1 MHELGLMQN
10 IVETV
15 EDYSRKN
22 NAKKVLTVILEIGKL
37 SGVVPTALEFCFD
50 VCIKGTLLQGA
61 KLEIQ
66 QINSLGL
73 CKICRKEFDLLEN
86 KFSCPICKKEDW
98 EIISGKEIIIKG
110 LEVI

>member
-1 MHELGLMQN
+1 MQN

-15 EDYSRKN
+15 EYYSRKN

-50 VCIKGTLLQGA
+50 VCVKGTLLQGA
-61 KLEIQ
+61 KLEIKQ
-66 QINSLGL
+66 VNSLGL
-73 CKICRKEFDLLEN
+73 CKVCRKEFDLLEN
-86 KFSCPICKKEDW
+86 EFSCPICKEKNW
-98 EIISGKEIIIKG
+98 EILSGKEIIIKG

>member
-15 EDYSRKN
+15 EYYSRKN

-37 SGVVPTALEFCFD
+37 SGVVPAALEFCFD

-61 KLEIQ
+61 KLEIKQ
-66 QINSLGL
+66 VNSLGL
-73 CKICRKEFDLLEN
+73 CKVCRKEFDLLEN
-86 KFSCPICKKEDW
+86 EFSCPICKEKDW
-98 EIISGKEIIIKG
+98 EILSGKEIIIKG

>member
-1 MHELGLMQN
+1 MQN

-50 VCIKGTLLQGA
+50 VCVKGTLLQGA
-61 KLEIQ
+61 KLEIKQ
-66 QINSLGL
+66 VNSLGL
-73 CKICRKEFDLLEN
+73 CKVCRKEFDLLEN
-86 KFSCPICKKEDW
+86 EFSCPICKEKDW
-98 EIISGKEIIIKG
+98 EILSGKEIIIKG

>member
-22 NAKKVLTVILEIGKL
+22 NAEKVLTVILEIGKL

-50 VCIKGTLLQGA
+50 VCVKGTLLQGA
-61 KLEIQ
+61 KLEIKQ
-66 QINSLGL
+66 VNSLGL
-73 CKICRKEFDLLEN
+73 CKVCRKEFDLLEN
-86 KFSCPICKKEDW
+86 EFSCPICKEKDW
-98 EIISGKEIIIKG
+98 EILSGKEIIIKG

>member
-1 MHELGLMQN
+1 MQN

-22 NAKKVLTVILEIGKL
+22 NAEKVLTVILEIGKL

-50 VCIKGTLLQGA
+50 VCVKGTLLQGA

-66 QINSLGL
+66 QVNSLGL
-73 CKICRKEFDLLEN
+73 CKLCREEFDLLEN
-86 KFSCPICKKEDW
+86 EFSCPICKEKNW
-98 EIISGKEIIIKG
+98 EILSGKEIIIKG